1 MNLEQ
6 ARTNM
11 VEQQIRTWEVLDQEV
26 LDLLYLVPREEF
38 VPPAHRALAFS
49 DLEIPIGEGQQM
61 WTPKMEAR
69 VLQEVAPRKHDLV
82 LEVGTGSGY
91 LTALL
96 AHRAGHVHSVEIH
109 PKLGELGRKNLARH
123 GVDNVTLHM
132 GDAARGW
139 PRQAPYDVI
148 VLTGS
153 TPVLPRA
160 LLDSLAPGARL
171 FAVVGEAPAMSARL
185 VTCSAPG
192 ACRSTDLFET
202 VIAPLVNAEHPPRFR
217 F

>member
-1 MNLEQ
+1 MNIEQ

-38 VPPAHRALAFS
+38 VLPEHRALAFS
-49 DLEIPIGEGQQM
+49 DIELPIGENQCM

-69 VLQEVAPRKHDLV
+69 VLQELSPKKHDNV

-96 AHRAGHVHSVEIH
+96 AHRGGHVHSVEIS
-109 PKLGELGRKNLARH
+109 PKLAELGRRNLGRH
-123 GVDNVTLHM
+123 GVDNVTLHV

-153 TPVLPRA
+153 TPVLPGA
-160 LLDSLAPGARL
+160 FLEHLAPGGRL
-171 FAVVGEAPAMSARL
+171 FAVVGEAPAMLARL
-185 VTCSAPG
+185 TTCSAPG
-192 ACRSTDLFET
+192 ACRDAGLFET
-202 VIAPLVNAEHPPRFR
+202 VIAPLQNAEHPPRFR